1 MAVVTELTS
10 ACLNVPVQQ
19 SVWIAGIH
27 AKDGNEQLIESEKV
41 GEREGMGVTG
51 RGGAN
56 KKAGKERILIRALF
70 STLLFSKFYFTCI
83 NFRHRRAANVA
94 HSITWCATLTYIT
107 PSF

>member
-1 MAVVTELTS
+1 MAVVTVLTS

-19 SVWIAGIH
+19 SVWITGIH

-70 STLLFSKFYFTCI
+70 LLFSSLS
-83 NFRHRRAANVA
+83 
-94 HSITWCATLTYIT
+94 SISHALTSDIGVLPT
-107 PSF
+107 SHIQSHGVQP